1 VTRYEVELGPAT
13 KVARVIGL
21 SHDIAYA
28 LASPDVRIIAP
39 IPGKSAIGIE
49 VPNRDR
55 ELVTLGD
62 ILGNVG
68 EERGDDQHPLTVALG
83 KDIGG
88 EPVLVNLADMPHVL
102 IAGSTGSGKA
112 LALDTPV
119 PTPTGWTTMGELKPG
134 DRVFDESGRPCTV
147 TGATDVQHGRPCY
160 EVVFSDGSVIVAD
173 ADHRWMTWSLAAR
186 KAYDNH
192 SDLRAQSFPSD
203 WATWDSASASYK
215 LYSARER
222 VLIAAGRAAEPQ
234 RRSPGTSVARPTQS
248 TSSGA
253 GIREWRRLAGSDPKS

>member
-1 VTRYEVELGPAT
+1 MPRCPATPAAPTVTRYEVELGPAT

-62 ILGNVG
+62 ILGKTG
-68 EERGDDQHPLTVALG
+68 KDDGRHPLTVALG

-88 EPVLVNLADMPHVL
+88 EPVTVNLADMPHVL
-102 IAGSTGSGKA
+102 IAGSTGAGKA

-119 PTPTGWTTMGELKPG
+119 PTPGGLDDDEGELRDG
-134 DRVFDESGRPCTV
+134 DMVF
-147 TGATDVQHGRPCY
+147 GADGQPVQGAQ
-160 EVVFSDGSVIVAD
+160 G
-173 ADHRWMTWSLAAR
+173 AR
-186 KAYDNH
+186 
-192 SDLRAQSFPSD
+192 RAP
-203 WATWDSASASYK
+203 
-215 LYSARER
+215 R
-222 VLIAAGRAAEPQ
+222 
-234 RRSPGTSVARPTQS
+234 
-248 TSSGA
+248 
-253 GIREWRRLAGSDPKS
+253 